1 MKSNRDLLKE
11 AIADAKAVKE
21 TAIANAKAA
30 LEEAFTPH
38 LKELFA
44 SKLEEMENVDEAEEV
59 DEMMYDEM
67 EEAKEKETSEKPKME
82 EEMDL
87 EELLAELNEA
97 EEEEGK
103 AEEKEEE
110 GEAEEE
116 AEGEEEVEVSE
127 MSEEDLKMF
136 IEDVIKDMVSAGE
149 LEAGEKEA
157 EMGTEAGT
165 EETGMMKEELD
176 EEVNLEELLA
186 EVEKEK
192 MEEVEV
198 NEALTPEMLAALSA
212 LGIPVVAGAVATA
225 TDAIEKAAAK
235 GNKTAVAID
244 KLIKSM
250 GKVGGAALKGIKEE
264 EIAELQEAYST
275 IETLKQELQEVN
287 LLNAKLLYTNKIF
300 KAKNLTDPQKV
311 KVLESF
317 DKATTVNEVK
327 LVFETLTESLNN
339 KTTVTESKVRGFASK
354 TTAPVTNNNKQPI
367 IESNDAFARMQ
378 RLAGL
383 R

>member
-1 MKSNRDLLKE
+1 MKTNRNLLKE

-44 SKLEEMENVDEAEEV
+44 SKLEEMELDEEAEEV
-59 DEMMYDEM
+59 DEMMTDDEIG
-67 EEAKEKETSEKPKME
+67 EAKVKETSKMK

-97 EEEEGK
+97 EEAETEET
-103 AEEKEEE
+103 
-110 GEAEEE
+110 EAEEE
-116 AEGEEEVEVSE
+116 AEAEEEVEVSE
-127 MSEEDLKMF
+127 MSEDDLKTF

-157 EMGTEAGT
+157 EAGT
-165 EETGMMKEELD
+165 EEAEMMEEDLD
-176 EEVNLEELLA
+176 EEINLEELLA

-192 MEEVEV
+192 MEEAEI
-198 NEALTPEMLAALSA
+198 NESLTPEMIAALSA

-235 GNKTAVAID
+235 GNKTAAAID

-250 GKVGGAALKGIKEE
+250 GKIGSAGKAGIKEE
-264 EIAELQEAYST
+264 TVELQEAYST
-275 IETLKQELQEVN
+275 IKTLKRELHEIN

-311 KVLESF
+311 KVLENF

-327 LVFETLTESLNN
+327 LVFETLTENLNNN
-339 KTTVTESKVRGFASK
+339 KTTVNESKMRGFASK
-354 TTAPVTNNNKQPI
+354 TIAPVVNKKQPI
-367 IESNDAFARMQ
+367 IESNDAFTRMQ

>member
-1 MKSNRDLLKE
+1 MKTNRNLLKE

-44 SKLEEMENVDEAEEV
+44 SKLEEMELDEEAEEV
-59 DEMMYDEM
+59 DEMMTDNEM
-67 EEAKEKETSEKPKME
+67 EEAKVKETSKMK

-97 EEEEGK
+97 EEEGE

-116 AEGEEEVEVSE
+116 AEEEVEVSE
-127 MSEEDLKMF
+127 MSEDDLKTF

-157 EMGTEAGT
+157 EAGT
-165 EETGMMKEELD
+165 EEAEMMEEDLD
-176 EEVNLEELLA
+176 EEINLEELLA

-192 MEEVEV
+192 MEEAEI
-198 NEALTPEMLAALSA
+198 NESLTPEMIAALSA

-235 GNKTAVAID
+235 GNKTAAAID

-250 GKVGGAALKGIKEE
+250 GKIGSAGKAGIKEE
-264 EIAELQEAYST
+264 TVELQEAYST
-275 IETLKQELQEVN
+275 IKTLKRELHEIN

-311 KVLESF
+311 KVLENF

-327 LVFETLTESLNN
+327 LVFETLTENLNNN
-339 KTTVTESKVRGFASK
+339 KTTVNESKMRGFASK
-354 TTAPVTNNNKQPI
+354 TIAPVVNKKQPI

>member
-1 MKSNRDLLKE
+1 MKTNRNLLKE

-38 LKELFA
+38 LRELFA
-44 SKLEEMENVDEAEEV
+44 SKLEEMELDEEAEEV
-59 DEMMYDEM
+59 DEMMTDNEM
-67 EEAKEKETSEKPKME
+67 EEAKVKETSKMK

-97 EEEEGK
+97 EEEGE

-116 AEGEEEVEVSE
+116 AEEEVEVSE
-127 MSEEDLKMF
+127 MSEDDLKTF

-149 LEAGEKEA
+149 LETGEKEA
-157 EMGTEAGT
+157 EAGT
-165 EETGMMKEELD
+165 EEAETMEEDLD
-176 EEVNLEELLA
+176 EEINLEELLA

-192 MEEVEV
+192 MEEAEI
-198 NEALTPEMLAALSA
+198 NEGMLSPELAAALTAF
-212 LGIPVVAGAVATA
+212 GIPAISLLVAKGTE
-225 TDAIEKAAAK
+225 AIDKAAAED
-235 GNKTAVAID
+235 NKIAIGIKNFID
-244 KLIKSM
+244 KV
-250 GKVGGAALKGIKEE
+250 GKLGAAGKAGIKEE
-264 EIAELQEAYST
+264 TAELQEAYST
-275 IETLKQELQEVN
+275 IKTLKRELHEIN

-311 KVLESF
+311 KVLENF

-327 LVFETLTESLNN
+327 LVFETLTENLNNN
-339 KTTVTESKVRGFASK
+339 KTNVNESKMRGFASK
-354 TTAPVTNNNKQPI
+354 TIAPVVNKKQPI